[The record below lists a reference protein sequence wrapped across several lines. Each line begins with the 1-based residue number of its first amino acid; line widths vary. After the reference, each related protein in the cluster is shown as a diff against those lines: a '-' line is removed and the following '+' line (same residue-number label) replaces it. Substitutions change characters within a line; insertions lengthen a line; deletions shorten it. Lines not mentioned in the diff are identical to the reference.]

1 MASSISFTVQ
11 ARCFLTTDCRN
22 PKIVAILGEIEKHF
36 SFLFFFAGF
45 VLVVPFFHSF
55 SMFSVLFLAFSV
67 FFFLNSDLFLQFSSN
82 SAFLSL
88 SCSFFPLNFQL
99 SFLPF
104 SLGIPFIF
112 LSVLRANKQASKHT
126 NKQTST
132 WQTMTKPKNK
142 PIIWG
147 CFIKPHIYHPFMII
161 LGRIFRSLHQTR
173 HHITQ
178 LWFVGYF
185 SGKILRE
192 GSYLWL
198 SEHRFW

>member
-1 MASSISFTVQ
+1 MEKTRGILCCIVSNHFLIMPGALMHLSTTSSISFTVQ

-99 SFLPF
+99 SFLLF

-126 NKQTST
+126 NKQTNK
-132 WQTMTKPKNK
+132 QARGKP
-142 PIIWG
+142 
-147 CFIKPHIYHPFMII
+147 
-161 LGRIFRSLHQTR
+161 
-173 HHITQ
+173 
-178 LWFVGYF
+178 
-185 SGKILRE
+185 
-192 GSYLWL
+192 
-198 SEHRFW
+198 